1 MYNPTAKF
9 TLSAAV
15 HCNNYVLLSQN
26 PMAHL
31 DLSQGT
37 SVQIMELE
45 SFLPSRLKQLKSWL
59 LNTTNYLLLL
69 VQFHVVHY
77 MHSTLVLC
85 KFW

>member
-9 TLSAAV
+9 TLCAAV

-45 SFLPSRLKQLKSWL
+45 SFLPSRLKQLK
-59 LNTTNYLLLL
+59 T
-69 VQFHVVHY
+69 
-77 MHSTLVLC
+77 
-85 KFW
+85 

>member
-9 TLSAAV
+9 TLCAAV
-15 HCNNYVLLSQN
+15 HCNNYVLLLQN

-45 SFLPSRLKQLKSWL
+45 SFLPSRLKQL
-59 LNTTNYLLLL
+59 LNTTNYLLL
-69 VQFHVVHY
+69 FHVLHY
-77 MHSTLVLC
+77 MHPILVLC